1 MWNFNICTSL
11 ELRKRLLEKKKNQT
25 LMGRFRI
32 FVLNRS
38 FSSLLFLMLPQMV
51 ETALPALLGVFAL
64 CC

>member
-1 MWNFNICTSL
+1 MWNFNVFRTPKEIIGG
-11 ELRKRLLEKKKNQT
+11 KKKKKQT
-25 LMGRFRI
+25 LISRFRI

-51 ETALPALLGVFAL
+51 ETALPELLGVFAL